1 MAGVGVHSKTKS
13 TLKNRNIPNIYM
25 IFYFEI
31 VGKAYKNK
39 IQNALY
45 KVFSVWEPHV
55 IGHSC
60 GLMKNGI
67 LLYTLAMYRH
77 AC

>member
-1 MAGVGVHSKTKS
+1 
-13 TLKNRNIPNIYM
+13 M

-39 IQNALY
+39 IQMLCT
-45 KVFSVWEPHV
+45 KSSVWEPHV

-67 LLYTLAMYRH
+67 PFTSKFLYGLLL
-77 AC
+77 